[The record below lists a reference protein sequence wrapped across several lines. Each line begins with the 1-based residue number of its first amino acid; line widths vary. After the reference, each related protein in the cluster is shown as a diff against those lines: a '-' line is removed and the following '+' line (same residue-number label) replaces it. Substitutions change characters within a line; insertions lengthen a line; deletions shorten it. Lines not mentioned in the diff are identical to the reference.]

1 MKDKELLLVEK
12 ALKENLH
19 EQTER
24 LKITFDM
31 MINNE
36 EQDFYFG
43 KDSYLNL
50 IQKQIVKADDHIKA
64 FKNLSKICNINLEE
78 EIFTLNQQIKINVKR
93 IEEHEKAIEKRSLF
107 KIVNK
112 KERQA

>member
-1 MKDKELLLVEK
+1 MKDKELRLVEK
-12 ALKENLH
+12 ALKYNLH
-19 EQTER
+19 EQTEH

-31 MINNE
+31 MINNK

-43 KDSYLNL
+43 KDSYLNF
-50 IQKQIVKADDHIKA
+50 IKKQIVKANDHIKA

-78 EIFTLNQQIKINVKR
+78 KISTLKEQINISVER
-93 IEEHEKAIEKRSLF
+93 IKEHKKAIEKRSLF